1 MLAVKIELTCL
12 AEQILQILPSYSV
25 GKLEFKVNKLPT
37 TSLQRKL
44 KETNVG
50 DIDLAAS
57 SSTTAGT
64 HATSESTSETAT
76 SGTTFVTTSATSRW
90 ASKSG
95 FCLTILYR
103 KVSIAVE
110 FAVD

>member
-1 MLAVKIELTCL
+1 MLAFKTELTCL

-37 TSLQRKL
+37 TSLQKKW

-50 DIDLAAS
+50 DIDLTAS

-64 HATSESTSETAT
+64 HATSESTTETAA
-76 SGTTFVTTSATSRW
+76 SRTTFVTTSASSRW
-90 ASKSG
+90 TSESG
-95 FCLTILYR
+95 FCLTI
-103 KVSIAVE
+103 
-110 FAVD
+110 